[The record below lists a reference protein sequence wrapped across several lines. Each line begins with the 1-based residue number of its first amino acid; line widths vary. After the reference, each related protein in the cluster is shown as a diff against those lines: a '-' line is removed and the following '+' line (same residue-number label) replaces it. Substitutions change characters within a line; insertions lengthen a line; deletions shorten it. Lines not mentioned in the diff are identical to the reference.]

1 MGDCWTM
8 ALLLLLAVARASEST
23 GLLVWA
29 LNRHALMLIAGVVHL
44 YTITIGSSHSIP
56 AAVLTMFTPG
66 LSQIYWVGAEWFA
79 KGTFW
84 HPLSSMCAVLLVSLT
99 IELVGR
105 RVYAREIAAILT
117 RK

>member
-1 MGDCWTM
+1 MDNCWTM
-8 ALLLLLAVARASEST
+8 ALVALLAVVFTSEGT
-23 GLLVWA
+23 GFLVWA
-29 LNRHALMLIAGVVHL
+29 LNRHVLMLIAGGVQL
-44 YTITIGSSHSIP
+44 YTITIGSSHSIQ

-66 LSQIYWVGAEWFA
+66 LSQVYWVGTEWFA

-84 HPLSSMCAVLLVSLT
+84 HPLSIMCAVLLVSLA

-105 RVYAREIAAILT
+105 RVYAKEIAAILA